1 MKIKK
6 FLVVAYMCCFSSICS
21 AQIHV
26 NFFDIRYDI
35 SPDSLKKIG
44 FKHMMFGIAQRDT
57 LTSLTGGNK
66 DSTVIFDIMS
76 EKRNPNYGKIVS
88 QTVIIKNMNN
98 RLEIFFGNNFQ
109 VLTKPESCGYFL
121 VRYKRNNHL
130 YVCFLSEHVLS
141 LTTLFPTAFLL
152 DDYTIPELIK

>member
-1 MKIKK
+1 MKINQ
-6 FLVVAYMCCFSSICS
+6 LLLIGCFYILFSVCN
-21 AQIHV
+21 AQTHI
-26 NFFDIRYDI
+26 NFFDIGYEV
-35 SPDSLKKIG
+35 SPDSLKKLGLENIIIDIRI
-44 FKHMMFGIAQRDT
+44 HDT
-57 LTSLTGGNK
+57 LLSLSGGNK
-66 DSTVIFDIMS
+66 DTSVIFDVIDQ
-76 EKRNPNYGKIVS
+76 KWNPNYGKIVS
-88 QTVIIKNMNN
+88 QTVIVKNMNDK
-98 RLEIFFGNNFQ
+98 LELFFGNNFQ